1 MRIACT
7 MPGDFCI
14 LCGNSR
20 LKKGDS
26 SRLSYHRFPK
36 NLEKRTQ
43 WLRAF
48 HLSADVIKDH
58 SRVCSRHFY
67 GGDPKNGPDPNVGRK
82 FASPIKKHTSRSKR
96 AKRRQEER
104 DYHKA
109 CSSKS
114 STPMAP
120 SPPDS
125 PGSDAPVTLHL

>member
-48 HLSADVIKDH
+48 QLSADVIKDH

-82 FASPIKKHTSRSKR
+82 FASPITLQGLRELNEDKKKGIIIRLARASRLP
-96 AKRRQEER
+96 QWL
-104 DYHKA
+104 
-109 CSSKS
+109 
-114 STPMAP
+114 
-120 SPPDS
+120 
-125 PGSDAPVTLHL
+125 LHLQILPVLMLP